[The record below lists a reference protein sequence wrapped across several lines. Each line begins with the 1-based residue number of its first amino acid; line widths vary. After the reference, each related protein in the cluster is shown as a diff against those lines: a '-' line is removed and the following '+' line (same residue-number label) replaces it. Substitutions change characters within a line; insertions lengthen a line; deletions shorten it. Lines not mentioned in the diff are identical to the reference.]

1 MGIFVSFLITVYT
14 EHPFET
20 VCLKENKMIKQT
32 IKYGIYISCLILFIY
47 FSCLTLI
54 GFIKG
59 EVVYN
64 VVNENDVK
72 PGFPSITLCP
82 YFKRKIV
89 NLKTDQIQSDFKLN
103 ETETDGINMIYRV
116 SLLNNI
122 SLLLKN
128 YSFSVNETFFGS
140 SVM

>member
-72 PGFPSITLCP
+72 PGFLPWLTVPEDPLLEEDVRDP
-82 YFKRKIV
+82 PDEVFPV
-89 NLKTDQIQSDFKLN
+89 DFKPRI
-103 ETETDGINMIYRV
+103 GQNMMQSIV
-116 SLLNNI
+116 D
-122 SLLLKN
+122 
-128 YSFSVNETFFGS
+128 SFVP
-140 SVM
+140 